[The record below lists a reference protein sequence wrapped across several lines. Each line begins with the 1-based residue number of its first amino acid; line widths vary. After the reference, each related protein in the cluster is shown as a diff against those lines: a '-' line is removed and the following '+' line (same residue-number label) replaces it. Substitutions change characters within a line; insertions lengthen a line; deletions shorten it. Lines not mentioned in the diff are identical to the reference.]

1 MALLTRFRDWLLSP
15 VLERLDKLGTLM
27 SDTSNQI
34 DALATKVTDLTTALA
49 KDLEDIKALLSGGD
63 PDVPAALAKLDNAV
77 SGLATFEAAFDAE
90 TP

>member
-49 KDLEDIKALLSGGD
+49 KGLEDIKALLSGGD